1 MKVSKTKNRLLNL
14 SVVLISTMVTL
25 LVLEIALRFIAPHN
39 MYHSLIPSV
48 DVNRDQES
56 GGFFPGIDTVS
67 HFSTNEYGYRSPS
80 YFSKNR
86 YGILAIGGSTT
97 QCISLSDDE
106 SWPWVLENMLNESSS
121 DMDFTVGNIGV
132 PAFNAGNHF
141 QQLKHI
147 EPQFENIKMV
157 VMLVGVNDFVRV
169 LFLGG
174 NFFPTSEDEHLYNRS
189 FIRLPR
195 KGKPYLYQRTEIYM
209 HLRDKYNQYRSN
221 RIPFTPDLLDTR
233 VREYNAAIKSDS
245 LPDMT
250 IALDDY
256 ERNLRNIARL
266 SRERDLR
273 LVLIT
278 QPVLWNKDMNAY
290 EEKISSIGA
299 SVVDGIAYSPVAL
312 ERGMEIFNNTLKKI
326 ASEELVEVIDLARK
340 LPQDTSVFY
349 DWCHYN
355 IRGSL
360 EVARIINSNLLP
372 ILNKDI
378 SPKQTIAKAQPEL
391 NNDQP

>member
-1 MKVSKTKNRLLNL
+1 MSISKTKNRLINL
-14 SVVLISTMVTL
+14 SLVLISTMATL

-39 MYHSLIPSV
+39 MYHSLVPSIDV
-48 DVNRDQES
+48 DRDQES
-56 GGFFPGIDTVS
+56 GGFFPGIATVS
-67 HFSTNEYGYRSPS
+67 HFSVNEYGYRSPS
-80 YFSKNR
+80 KFSENR

-106 SWPWVLENMLNESSS
+106 SWPWVLENMLNQSSS
-121 DMDFTVGNIGV
+121 SVDFTVGNIGV

-141 QQLKHI
+141 HQLKHI

-157 VMLVGVNDFVRV
+157 VMLVGINDFARV
-169 LFLGG
+169 LFLGD
-174 NFFPTSEDEHLYNRS
+174 NFFPTSEDKHLYNRS

-195 KGKPYLYQRTEIYM
+195 KGKPHFYQRTELYM

-256 ERNLRNIARL
+256 ERNLRNIAKL
-266 SRERDLR
+266 SKERNLR

-278 QPVLWNKDMNAY
+278 QPVLWNKDMNAF
-290 EEKISSIGA
+290 EEKISSMGA
-299 SVVDGIAYSPVAL
+299 PVIDGIAYSPIAL
-312 ERGMEIFNNTLKKI
+312 EKGMEIFNNRLRKV
-326 ASEELVEVIDLARK
+326 AEDERVDVIDLSRQ
-340 LPQDTSVFY
+340 LPQDTSAFY
-349 DWCHYN
+349 DWCHYTVQ
-355 IRGSL
+355 GAT
-360 EVARIINSNLLP
+360 EVARILHEDLKP
-372 ILNKDI
+372 ILNESVWQNQKPVESLSQSD
-378 SPKQTIAKAQPEL
+378 
-391 NNDQP
+391 ND